1 MILINSVSQ
10 LFQMGRRNIN
20 LLFSELDLNESPS
33 SIMQAND
40 RVRFQSRLIPIMEHI
55 SAKRISIHTQVANT
69 HGLKQQAKGLEIIK
83 EFLRGRVQYRQAI
96 DGSLKCLVGLVLTA
110 VLERNDMN

>member
-1 MILINSVSQ
+1 
-10 LFQMGRRNIN
+10 MGRRNIN

-40 RVRFQSRLIPIMEHI
+40 RIRFQSRLIPIMEHI
-55 SAKRISIHTQVANT
+55 SAKRISIHTQIANT

-83 EFLRGRVQYRQAI
+83 EFLRGHVQYRTSYRRVAEVS
-96 DGSLKCLVGLVLTA
+96 GWARSHCSLRT
-110 VLERNDMN
+110 

>member
-1 MILINSVSQ
+1 MTDGLRDLDQFCQPTFSN
-10 LFQMGRRNIN
+10 GRRNIN

-40 RVRFQSRLIPIMEHI
+40 RIRFQSRLIPIMEHI
-55 SAKRISIHTQVANT
+55 SAKRISIHTQIANT

-83 EFLRGRVQYRQAI
+83 ESLRGSR
-96 DGSLKCLVGLVLTA
+96 A
-110 VLERNDMN
+110 VPHKLSTGR